1 MINSLKLENVI
12 AIRSNKKVYRDGEYA
27 IKVFNS
33 DFSKVDVLN
42 EALNQARVETT
53 GLNIPKIVEV
63 AQTEKGEWL
72 IISEYIEGKTLQQI
86 MNENPDQTAELIE
99 QFVKLQIEIS
109 KKKCTLLTKHKDKMI
124 NKIES
129 ANIDPVVKY
138 ELRTRLEG
146 IHRQNQLCHGD
157 FIPSNIIIKDD
168 GSVYILD
175 WAQATQGAPCADAAR
190 TYLTFSLNKE
200 FELAELYLETYCNL
214 SGIEKKN
221 IQKWL
226 PIVAASQSVKGIK
239 EEREFLLSWINVSD
253 YE

>member
-1 MINSLKLENVI
+1 MINNLKLDNVI
-12 AIRSNKKVYRDGEYA
+12 AVRKNKLVYRDGPYA
-27 IKVFNS
+27 IKVFSS

-53 GLNIPKIVEV
+53 SLNIPKIYEV

-72 IISEYIEGKTLQQI
+72 IVSEFIEGKTLQQL
-86 MNENPDQTAELIE
+86 MDENPEELLKYME
-99 QFVKLQIEIS
+99 QFVQIQIEIS
-109 KKKCTLLTKHKDKMI
+109 SQKCTLLTKHKDKMI

-129 ANIDPVVKY
+129 ANIDSVVKY

-157 FIPSNIIIKDD
+157 FIPSNIVIKED
-168 GSVYILD
+168 GSIYILD
-175 WAQATQGAPCADAAR
+175 WAHATQGAPCADAAR
-190 TYLTFSLNKE
+190 TYLTFSLNHE
-200 FELAELYLETYCNL
+200 FALAELYLETYCRI

-226 PIVAASQSVKGIK
+226 PILAASQSAKGIA

>member
-1 MINSLKLENVI
+1 MSTKYKFENII
-12 AIRSNKKVYRDGEYA
+12 AERKNKKIYRDGNYA

-53 GLNIPKIVEV
+53 GINIPKIIEV
-63 AQTEKGEWL
+63 TQTDHGEWV
-72 IISEYIEGKTLQQI
+72 IISEFIEGKTLQQI
-86 MNENPDQTAELIE
+86 MDENPDQIDALIE
-99 QFVKLQIEIS
+99 QFVKYQIEIS
-109 KKKCTLLTKHKDKMI
+109 TKKCTLLTKHKDKMI
-124 NKIES
+124 NKIEK
-129 ANIDPVVKY
+129 ADIDSVIKY

-157 FIPSNIIIKDD
+157 FIPSNIIIKEN
-168 GSVYILD
+168 GEVYILD
-175 WAQATQGAPCADAAR
+175 WAHATQGAPCADAAR

-200 FELAELYLETYCNL
+200 FEIAEKYLETYCRL

-226 PIVAASQSVKGIK
+226 PIVSASQSVKGIK

-253 YE
+253 FE

>member
-1 MINSLKLENVI
+1 MINNLKLENII
-12 AIRSNKKVYRDGEYA
+12 AVRPNKKVYRDGKYA

-53 GLNIPKIVEV
+53 GLNIPKIIEV
-63 AQTEKGEWL
+63 AQTDKGEWL
-72 IISEYIEGKTLQQI
+72 IISEFIEGKTLQQI
-86 MNENPDQTAELIE
+86 MDENPDNIEQLIE
-99 QFVKLQIEIS
+99 QFVKIQIEIS
-109 KKKCTLLTKHKDKMI
+109 TKKCTLLTKHKDKMI

-129 ANIDPVVKY
+129 ANIDSVVKY

-157 FIPSNIIIKDD
+157 FIPSNIIIKED
-168 GSVYILD
+168 GSIYILD
-175 WAQATQGAPCADAAR
+175 WAHATQGAPCADAAR
-190 TYLTFSLNKE
+190 TYLTFSLNNE
-200 FELAELYLETYCNL
+200 FEIAELYLETYCKL

-221 IQKWL
+221 VQKWL

-239 EEREFLLSWINVSD
+239 EERELLLSWINVSD

>member
-1 MINSLKLENVI
+1 MDFKLTNVI
-12 AIRSNKKVYRDGEYA
+12 AKRPNKTIYKDGNYV

-53 GLNIPKIVEV
+53 GINIPKIIEV
-63 AQTEKGEWL
+63 GQTDKGEWL
-72 IISEYIEGKTLQQI
+72 IVSEYVEGKTLREMLTESPEANI
-86 MNENPDQTAELIE
+86 ELIE
-99 QFVKLQIEIS
+99 KFVLLQIEIS

-124 NKIES
+124 NKIEQ
-129 ANIDPVVKY
+129 ANIDSITKY

-157 FIPSNIIIKDD
+157 FVPSNIIIKED
-168 GSVYILD
+168 GSVYIID
-175 WAQATQGAPCADAAR
+175 WAHATQGAPCADAAR

-200 FELAELYLETYCNL
+200 DELAELYLDTYCRL
-214 SGIEKKN
+214 SGIERKN

-239 EEREFLLSWINVSD
+239 EEQDLLMSWISVSD